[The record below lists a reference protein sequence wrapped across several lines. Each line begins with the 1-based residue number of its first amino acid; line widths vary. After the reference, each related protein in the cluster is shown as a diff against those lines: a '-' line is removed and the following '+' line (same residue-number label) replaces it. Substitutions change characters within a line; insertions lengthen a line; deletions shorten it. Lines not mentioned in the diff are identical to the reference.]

1 MYCSNC
7 GTEIS
12 YRGNFCESCGS
23 RLPDQAI
30 VEIAATQPQFE
41 KEQLVK
47 ETGTNVPANESSGP
61 TSSAKHFSNPAGI
74 FSTDVVLNFLKPV
87 AYIGYSLLL
96 AAILIVLYEDLV
108 GPFQESSSSQY
119 IFAILFTLLVA
130 SITHA
135 KCESFKQATKYHL
148 FTASALFFLGVI
160 LELAKDNPN
169 SDNQTATETVQEKS
183 EIFGSRNS
191 DRLTPQQRNAANQ
204 AIMYSNSLPMGFSR
218 SGLIQQLIHP
228 AEGYELSDATI
239 AVDSL
244 RIDYNEQA
252 AKTARNYINSKV
264 ANFSCNRLI
273 QQLMDGDSFTKEQAT
288 NGARAS
294 GACD

>member
-30 VEIAATQPQFE
+30 LETAATQPQFE
-41 KEQLVK
+41 KEQVVK
-47 ETGTNVPANESSGP
+47 ETGTNVSANESSGP
-61 TSSAKHFSNPAGI
+61 TSSGKQSRNPVVI
-74 FSTDVVLNFLKPV
+74 FSTDVVLSFLKPV
-87 AYIGYSLLL
+87 AYIGYSFLL
-96 AAILIVLYEDLV
+96 AVILIVLYEEV
-108 GPFQESSSSQY
+108 IGPFPESGSSQY

-160 LELAKDNPN
+160 LEIAKDNPN
-169 SDNQTATETVQEKS
+169 SDNQNTTETVQEINKT
-183 EIFGSRNS
+183 FGSRNS
-191 DRLTPQQRNAANQ
+191 ASLTPQQKNAANQ
-204 AIMYSNSLPMGFSR
+204 ALMYSNSLPMGFSR

-252 AKTARNYINSKV
+252 VKTARNYINSKV
-264 ANFSCNRLI
+264 ANFSCNGLI
-273 QQLMDGDSFTKEQAT
+273 QQLMGGDSFTKEQAT
-288 NGARAS
+288 NGAKAS